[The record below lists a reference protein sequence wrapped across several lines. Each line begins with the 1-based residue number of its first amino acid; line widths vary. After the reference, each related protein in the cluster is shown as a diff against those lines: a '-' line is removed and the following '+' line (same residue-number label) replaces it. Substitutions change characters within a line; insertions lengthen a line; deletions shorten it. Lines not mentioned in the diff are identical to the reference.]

1 VAAATSGSR
10 LFVVDAILQFV
21 ITIILALVTGITNFV
36 TEAAFGFVVGY
47 GVLIIIVAG
56 LLLWLGFA
64 LVRTRRTPR

>member
-1 VAAATSGSR
+1 M
-10 LFVVDAILQFV
+10 VDAILQFV

-47 GVLIIIVAG
+47 GVLIIVVAG

>member
-1 VAAATSGSR
+1 VVAATSGSR

-36 TEAAFGFVVGY
+36 TEAAFGFIVGY
-47 GVLIIIVAG
+47 GVLIVVVAG

>member
-47 GVLIIIVAG
+47 GVLIIVVAG

-64 LVRTRRTPR
+64 HVRTRRTPR